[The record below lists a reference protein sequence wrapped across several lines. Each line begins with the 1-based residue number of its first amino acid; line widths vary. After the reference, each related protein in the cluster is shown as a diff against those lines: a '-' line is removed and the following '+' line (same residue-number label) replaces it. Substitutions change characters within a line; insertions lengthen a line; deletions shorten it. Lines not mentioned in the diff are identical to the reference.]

1 MNQDNIG
8 KFILELRTS
17 KGWTQEDLA
26 NMIPITRQA
35 VSRWEQG
42 KSIPDSS
49 TLVIL
54 SEIFGVSINEL
65 LSGKRIPKKEII
77 KESEKI
83 ALEIIDKNI
92 LMKKK
97 IKRILI
103 SFISLFFVGIISFL
117 CYYFFATYNSV
128 KVYSIGG
135 KSKNFY
141 LQEGVMIVTK
151 QKLFFKLG
159 NLIHSDNINVEK
171 VTLSF
176 KKNGKD
182 KLLFDN
188 HDLDRLIIE
197 NYGYEE
203 YFYFNDLE
211 DILKGVRMDIYYKD
225 KVELIE
231 TLLPKCDHLLLTG
244 GIANSCLHILGFNV
258 GNSLRTKDEEIMA
271 KLKTLLIQ
279 NKDKIKLPLD
289 AIVGNSY
296 QENYIEHVSIDK
308 VKQEDCIFD
317 IGMKTIEDYKKVIDK
332 SATIFING
340 TAGKYEDNKYATG
353 TRELLSYIADAKL
366 TKVVGGG
373 DGVSAVKHFKLE
385 EKFTHLSTGGGATL
399 EYIINEGLPC
409 IKNITK

>member
-1 MNQDNIG
+1 MKQDDIG
-8 KFILELRTS
+8 KFILELRMN
-17 KGWTQEDLA
+17 KGWTQEELA

-54 SEIFGVSINEL
+54 SEIFDVSINEL
-65 LSGKRIPKKEII
+65 LSGKKIPKKEIV

-83 ALEIIDKNI
+83 ALEIVDKHI
-92 LMKKK
+92 SMKKK

-103 SFISLFFVGIISFL
+103 SFISVFLIGIISFL

-159 NLIHSDNINVEK
+159 NLIHSDDIEVEK

-176 KKNGKD
+176 KKDGKD
-182 KLLFDN
+182 KLLYDN

-203 YFYFNDLE
+203 YFYFDDLE
-211 DILKGVRMDIYYKD
+211 DILKGIRMDIYYDD
-225 KVELIE
+225 KVESIDLVLYLSLSNNKFTFSKKEIDSNIAYNKSSELENDILKFMIKNGTYKDDHYIYKVDNKVFKYYDKFNRLYLERYSSNYREFWIKEFNKEHLIYYVE
-231 TLLPKCDHLLLTG
+231 KANKLSKKEILCFDSKC
-244 GIANSCLHILGFNV
+244 S
-258 GNSLRTKDEEIMA
+258 DE
-271 KLKTLLIQ
+271 Q
-279 NKDKIKLPLD
+279 NKLYDKFYNYLD
-289 AIVGNSY
+289 K
-296 QENYIEHVSIDK
+296 YILS
-308 VKQEDCIFD
+308 
-317 IGMKTIEDYKKVIDK
+317 K
-332 SATIFING
+332 SN
-340 TAGKYEDNKYATG
+340 
-353 TRELLSYIADAKL
+353 
-366 TKVVGGG
+366 
-373 DGVSAVKHFKLE
+373 
-385 EKFTHLSTGGGATL
+385 
-399 EYIINEGLPC
+399 
-409 IKNITK
+409 

>member
-54 SEIFGVSINEL
+54 SEIFDVSINEL
-65 LSGKRIPKKEII
+65 LSGRRIPKKEMV

-83 ALEIIDKNI
+83 ALEIVDKHI
-92 LMKKK
+92 SMKKK

-103 SFISLFFVGIISFL
+103 SFISLFLIGIIGFL

-141 LQEGVMIVTK
+141 LQDGVLISTK

-159 NLIHSDNINVEK
+159 ELVYSDKIKIDDIKMYFYKDGEEK
-171 VTLSF
+171 RLYNSNSF
-176 KKNGKD
+176 GE
-182 KLLFDN
+182 
-188 HDLDRLIIE
+188 LIIE

-203 YFYFNDLE
+203 YFYFDDLE
-211 DILKGVRMDIYYKD
+211 DILKGIRMDIYYD
-225 KVELIE
+225 NKVESVELDFLMILANDKFVFDKRKIDLNNNE
-231 TLLPKCDHLLLTG
+231 NKSSKLEDDILKFMIKNGTYKEDYYEYKVDNKVFKYYDEASQLWLERVDFDLYERWILYLNKNKLTYNLLDGNNLKFYKITCKTKNCFGKEKELYDRFYNYLDKY
-244 GIANSCLHILGFNV
+244 ILG
-258 GNSLRTKDEEIMA
+258 
-271 KLKTLLIQ
+271 
-279 NKDKIKLPLD
+279 
-289 AIVGNSY
+289 
-296 QENYIEHVSIDK
+296 
-308 VKQEDCIFD
+308 
-317 IGMKTIEDYKKVIDK
+317 K
-332 SATIFING
+332 SN
-340 TAGKYEDNKYATG
+340 
-353 TRELLSYIADAKL
+353 
-366 TKVVGGG
+366 
-373 DGVSAVKHFKLE
+373 
-385 EKFTHLSTGGGATL
+385 
-399 EYIINEGLPC
+399 
-409 IKNITK
+409 

>member
-54 SEIFGVSINEL
+54 SEIFDVSINEL
-65 LSGKRIPKKEII
+65 LSGRRIPKKEIV

-83 ALEIIDKNI
+83 ALEIVDKHI
-92 LMKKK
+92 SMKKK

-103 SFISLFFVGIISFL
+103 SFISLFFIGIIGFL

-141 LQEGVMIVTK
+141 LQDGVLISTK

-159 NLIHSDNINVEK
+159 ELVYSDKIKIDDIKMYFYKDGKEK
-171 VTLSF
+171 RLYNSNSF
-176 KKNGKD
+176 GE
-182 KLLFDN
+182 
-188 HDLDRLIIE
+188 LIIE

-203 YFYFNDLE
+203 YFYFDDLE
-211 DILKGVRMDIYYKD
+211 DILKGIRMDIYYD
-225 KVELIE
+225 NKVESVELDFLMILSNDKFVFDKRKIDLNNNENKSSKLEDDILKFMIKKGTYKDDYYEYKIDNKMFKYYDEINRLTLERKHNNTLEVWRMNYNRNYLIYNVNDNYVLSDE
-231 TLLPKCDHLLLTG
+231 ISLCNDNNCSNNELELRDRFYDYLDKY
-244 GIANSCLHILGFNV
+244 ILG
-258 GNSLRTKDEEIMA
+258 
-271 KLKTLLIQ
+271 
-279 NKDKIKLPLD
+279 
-289 AIVGNSY
+289 
-296 QENYIEHVSIDK
+296 
-308 VKQEDCIFD
+308 
-317 IGMKTIEDYKKVIDK
+317 K
-332 SATIFING
+332 SN
-340 TAGKYEDNKYATG
+340 
-353 TRELLSYIADAKL
+353 
-366 TKVVGGG
+366 
-373 DGVSAVKHFKLE
+373 
-385 EKFTHLSTGGGATL
+385 
-399 EYIINEGLPC
+399 
-409 IKNITK
+409 